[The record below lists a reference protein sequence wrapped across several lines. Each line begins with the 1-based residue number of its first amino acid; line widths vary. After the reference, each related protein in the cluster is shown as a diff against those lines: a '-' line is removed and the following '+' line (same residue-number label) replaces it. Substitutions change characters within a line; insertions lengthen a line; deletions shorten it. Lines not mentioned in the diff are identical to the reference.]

1 MKTVRI
7 GSDQADSR

>member
-7 GSDQADSR
+7 GSDQAESR